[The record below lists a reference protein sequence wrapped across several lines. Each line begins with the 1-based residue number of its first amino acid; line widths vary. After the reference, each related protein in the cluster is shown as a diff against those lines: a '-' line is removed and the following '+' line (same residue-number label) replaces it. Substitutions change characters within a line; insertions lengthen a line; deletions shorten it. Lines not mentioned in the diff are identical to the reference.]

1 MEIRGEKGYKRF
13 EKYFL
18 GGNSTNQRKN
28 SYVFQGLNEDELNVT
43 QLMRLNL
50 ALQFNPINKIYVTPH
65 FDVASL
71 GFDDFNEYIKNAFSP
86 NGTWTENFE
95 TSTLMSVGAN
105 VSYHS
110 FLGPINFDL
119 SWVNKINKVRVF
131 FSVGLTLK

>member
-1 MEIRGEKGYKRF
+1 M
-13 EKYFL
+13 
-18 GGNSTNQRKN
+18 
-28 SYVFQGLNEDELNVT
+28 
-43 QLMRLNL
+43 LM
-50 ALQFNPINKIYVTPH
+50 IYVKLILSNKLIFGLH
-65 FDVASL
+65 FCQNIINTFYETVPLVENNSL
-71 GFDDFNEYIKNAFSP
+71 LNRKNAFSP

-105 VSYHS
+105 GSYHS